1 MEGRYPLENEGE
13 VCLEEEVGRMRRS
26 GMSKAEIAETMG
38 VDPTWVESLI
48 SMWEG
53 EDFSIEE
60 NGSEKN

>member
-1 MEGRYPLENEGE
+1 MENRGE

-38 VDPTWVESLI
+38 VHLTWVESLI

-53 EDFSIEE
+53 EGFSTEE
-60 NGSEKN
+60 NGSEQD